1 MKLSILCLSL
11 VSSFYLYATE
21 NQSEQVFKE
30 EKKRY
35 LQKSEE
41 LNNRL
46 SERLA
51 LASNRY
57 LEAVKNYGKKDYS
70 KARKEIDGSYKS
82 AFAGLQ
88 KYMNGDSSNKAVLN
102 SFVKNIIE
110 QGMAKKS
117 FDTMVLAIS
126 GINSVNSC
134 ELVKVAPPKD
144 SFFSKLP
151 GPEKF
156 VVNKLVGV
164 NATNGYVEPFSH
176 DFFKA
181 ASAVYLLGLAS
192 YQSEY
197 EQRTSW
203 LKDISKKVELPSQK
217 EALELNADLTKVSID
232 YLDRQVELKKVY
244 RGMLFSA
251 AKAAGDETNIK
262 ASRISYRG
270 DRKNKA
276 KKDYDKKK
284 KRAGLSD
291 HAAREA
297 VKAYQ
302 KYKTRKYEY
311 DQSRVHT
318 HISCGSLSGTQAS
331 VNYNYKKYFYVL
343 LNSII
348 GEAMAEEENP
358 LYTFYLKVIEEQKVA
373 TNKVMEK
380 PESRYQFL
388 NKETMDLVKNDID
401 VVSDQVTELRDNLAQ
416 IENLYQQYV
425 GSTDAVVL
433 EGGGGDIKNDL
444 KKPEIVALGSS
455 MVNNGGPSGISSLSG
470 GLSGGALAGSDLLQN
485 VSARIKK
492 ANDELKEVKFQGASG
507 TKGVDP
513 KSFLEKPD
521 SFSLEQIKKDSLS
534 KLTAAQKAGLE
545 GAYKGR
551 FSSRAKADSV
561 EVMKDKENIK
571 SAIKVAVRP
580 KSKKSLNLPDI
591 EDDPA
596 LKLLRKKP
604 AKEKMVKDEDVE
616 PIDEETLAKLRDG
629 TVTDIND
636 DRSVS
641 IWTIISNRYVR
652 SGFEKLKERK

>member
-11 VSSFYLYATE
+11 VFSFIVSANE
-21 NQSEQVFKE
+21 NQSEERFKI
-30 EKKRY
+30 EKERY
-35 LQKSEE
+35 QQKSEE
-41 LNNRL
+41 LNSKLSNRL
-46 SERLA
+46 S

-57 LEAVKNYGKKDYS
+57 LEAVKYYGKKDYT
-70 KARKEIDGSYKS
+70 KARKEVTESYKS

-88 KYMNGDSSNKAVLN
+88 KYMNGDSKNKAVLN
-102 SFVKNIIE
+102 EYVKNLIN

-134 ELVKVAPPKD
+134 DLVQVAPPKD
-144 SFFSKLP
+144 NFFSKLP

-156 VVNKLVGV
+156 VINSLVGV
-164 NATNGYVEPFSH
+164 NATNGYVLPFSH
-176 DFFKA
+176 DLFKA

-197 EQRTSW
+197 EQRTNW
-203 LKDISKKVELPSQK
+203 LKDISKRVELPSQK
-217 EALELNADLTKVSID
+217 EALELNAELTKVSID
-232 YLDRQVELKKVY
+232 YIDRQVELKKVY

-251 AKAAGDETNIK
+251 AKAAGDESNVK

-270 DRKNKA
+270 ERKESA
-276 KKDYDKKK
+276 KKDYKKKK

-302 KYKTRKYEY
+302 KYKTREYEFN
-311 DQSRVHT
+311 QAKVHT
-318 HISCGSLSGTQAS
+318 HISCGSLSGAMAS
-331 VNYNYKKYFYVL
+331 VRRPYKKYFYSF
-343 LNSII
+343 LNII
-348 GEAMAEEENP
+348 MAEAMAEEENP
-358 LYTFYLKVIEEQKVA
+358 LYIFYLKVIEEQKDA
-373 TNKVMEK
+373 TNKIMVK

-388 NKETMDLVKNDID
+388 NKESMDLVKKDID
-401 VVSDQVTELRDNLAQ
+401 VVSDQVTELRGNLAQ
-416 IENLYQQYV
+416 LENLYQQYV

-433 EGGGGDIKNDL
+433 ESGGGEIRNDI
-444 KKPEIVALGSS
+444 KKPEVVALGSS
-455 MVNNGGPSGISSLSG
+455 MVNNGGPDGVTSLSG
-470 GLSGGALAGSDLLQN
+470 GLTGGSLSGSDLLEN

-513 KSFLEKPD
+513 NSFLDKPD
-521 SFSLEQIKKDSLS
+521 RFSLEEIKEESLK

-551 FSSRAKADSV
+551 LSSRAKADPV
-561 EVMKDKENIK
+561 EIIKEDEKTKAKKKI
-571 SAIKVAVRP
+571 VAKAQKRNN
-580 KSKKSLNLPDI
+580 LNLPDI

-604 AKEKMVKDEDVE
+604 VNEKMIRDEDVE
-616 PIDEETLAKLRDG
+616 PIDEETLARLRDG
-629 TVTDIND
+629 SATDIND